1 MYVAIKRSLIAI
13 FLSFSL
19 LLIPYMA
26 MGNAY
31 TLFEVQD

>member
-1 MYVAIKRSLIAI
+1 MFVAIKRTLMAI
-13 FLSFSL
+13 FFSFSL